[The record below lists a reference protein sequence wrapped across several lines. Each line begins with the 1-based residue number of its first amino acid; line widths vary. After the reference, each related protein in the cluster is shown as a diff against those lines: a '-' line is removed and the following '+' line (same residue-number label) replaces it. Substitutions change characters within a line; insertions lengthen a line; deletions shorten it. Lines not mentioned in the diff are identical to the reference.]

1 MQTKCL
7 NPLFSFFLV
16 LAIVSLACGTAAPE
30 PTSTPE
36 PTDTPAPTA
45 TVTATLTPTNT
56 PRPSPTPRPT
66 KTPNLAATERADE
79 LNAEAQ
85 AYFDLG
91 YLETANGRFKEYDD
105 FREEWAQLNWYQWWI
120 LSESTADFY
129 MNAHFEWESAY
140 QNADTSG
147 CGFVFAIQDNNDH
160 YAAFLDRTRVLF
172 LISNGSG
179 TRELGRTR
187 GTGRVKFGNPGE
199 ADFTLIVKGHYAYVL
214 VDEVVIGE
222 YTLSQSQ
229 PVRGNLGLTILSGT
243 NKDYGTRCEMT
254 NLHAWFPEN

>member
-85 AYFDLG
+85 AYLDLG
-91 YLETANGRFKEYDD
+91 IWKLQMDASRSTMISGR
-105 FREEWAQLNWYQWWI
+105 
-120 LSESTADFY
+120 
-129 MNAHFEWESAY
+129 
-140 QNADTSG
+140 SG
-147 CGFVFAIQDNNDH
+147 RN
-160 YAAFLDRTRVLF
+160 
-172 LISNGSG
+172 
-179 TRELGRTR
+179 
-187 GTGRVKFGNPGE
+187 
-199 ADFTLIVKGHYAYVL
+199 
-214 VDEVVIGE
+214 
-222 YTLSQSQ
+222 
-229 PVRGNLGLTILSGT
+229 
-243 NKDYGTRCEMT
+243 
-254 NLHAWFPEN
+254 